1 LGSEILVGSHR
12 MSDRTGSTVYDLAM
26 GFKICIIR
34 KCGENSL
41 SSSTYKYT
49 EHLILCSDNLIK
61 VNQNG
66 DNTNKN

>member
-1 LGSEILVGSHR
+1 VTLKLIYLHI
-12 MSDRTGSTVYDLAM
+12 YDLAM
-26 GFKICIIR
+26 GFKICVIR
-34 KCGENSL
+34 KRGEYSL

-66 DNTNKN
+66 DNTNRN

>member
-1 LGSEILVGSHR
+1 
-12 MSDRTGSTVYDLAM
+12 M

-34 KCGENSL
+34 KRGEYLL

-66 DNTNKN
+66 DNTNRN